1 MQLAINERQ
10 NDCLLSTIN
19 NESTRG
25 INNVNRVMRLYCKL
39 IIESKGEADV
49 GRRQMKRDGLRKLE
63 MQYSVRPVTRGI
75 VK

>member
-1 MQLAINERQ
+1 MQLAINGRR
-10 NDCLLSTIN
+10 NDRLPSTIN
-19 NESTRG
+19 NESTRE

-39 IIESKGEADV
+39 IIESKGEVNV

>member
-1 MQLAINERQ
+1 MQLAINGRR
-10 NDCLLSTIN
+10 NDRLPSTIN
-19 NESTRG
+19 NESTRE

-39 IIESKGEADV
+39 IIESKGEVNV

-63 MQYSVRPVTRGI
+63 MQYSVRPITRGI

>member
-1 MQLAINERQ
+1 
-10 NDCLLSTIN
+10 
-19 NESTRG
+19 
-25 INNVNRVMRLYCKL
+25 MRLYCKL
-39 IIESKGEADV
+39 IIECKGEVDV